1 MPGDTLYD
9 TDFAAWTEQQ
19 AALLRA
25 GRIDAADIDHIAE
38 EIESLGRSERR
49 AMESALMRVIEHLL
63 KLAYSPASG
72 PRDGWRQS
80 VTVQRLEYEAL
91 ADDNP
96 GLVARVRLPTVYDRA
111 RRLAGL
117 SLSEHDGLS
126 MAVLP
131 AACPWTMA
139 ELADTAFWPDG
150 QAP

>member
-1 MPGDTLYD
+1 MPGDALYD

-25 GRIDAADIDHIAE
+25 GDLAAADIDHIAE
-38 EIESLGRSERR
+38 EIESLGRSELR
-49 AMESALMRVIEHLL
+49 AMESTLMRVIEHLL
-63 KLAYSPASG
+63 KLAWSQASG

-80 VTVQRLEYEAL
+80 VTVQRLEFEAL

-96 GLVARVRLPTVYDRA
+96 GLVGRVRLPTVYDRA

-117 SLSEHDGLS
+117 SPSEHEGLS

-131 AACPWTMA
+131 ATWPWTLA

-150 QAP
+150 QVP

>member
-1 MPGDTLYD
+1 MPSRTLYD

-38 EIESLGRSERR
+38 EIESLGRSELR

-63 KLAYSPASG
+63 KLAYSPASD
-72 PRDGWRQS
+72 PRDGWRES
-80 VTVQRLEYEAL
+80 VTVQRLDYEAL

-96 GLVARVRLPTVYDRA
+96 GLVGRVRLPIVYDRA
-111 RRLAGL
+111 RRLAGV

-126 MAVLP
+126 MSVLP
-131 AACPWTMA
+131 ATCPWTLA
-139 ELADTAFWPDG
+139 EIADTAFWPE
-150 QAP
+150 